1 MANYNISGGF
11 ADTHDNLKNFSNKY
25 SVADSGPYVG
35 VIKDTEDPLRMGRL
49 GVVIPALANRNV
61 EDPSIDQLVW
71 CQYLTP
77 FYGAKPFKA
86 VSKTDPYSS
95 GVNQTSYGMWA
106 IPPDIDTNVLVIF
119 AKGEKNKSNAFWIG
133 CIQEPLTNHMVPGN
147 ASSSNTSVGV
157 DQVGDMGTHGKKE
170 IYGTTIV
177 PALEKNKK
185 RYEDG
190 EGIES
195 LQKWKLPI
203 NEELADQLN
212 TQGLIKD
219 TVRGTT
225 TSSARRESPSAVFGI
240 STPGRIKS
248 DSRTPNIG
256 LEGTPVSVDR
266 HSGHSFVMDDGDR
279 TGKNQLTRLRT
290 ASGHQLLMNDS
301 DGVVYIANG
310 SGNAWIEM
318 TRDGRIDVY
327 SGVGG
332 INLRTEGDFNLH
344 SDSNINMSA
353 GQSIRMSATGQEP
366 ILYTKD
372 DTAVKEG
379 QKVEGDVKGEASPGV
394 IVQSADY
401 LLSLG
406 DKGVFTSSQEGPTM
420 TYGKEGIL
428 SYSDNQ
434 QIHGSKGPVHLAGD
448 EVHLNSIKPSE
459 MWGPKWLTKE
469 RVGIEPRPEGDVDLT
484 RKGSP
489 RILEPFTRET
499 KTTVH
504 RLVTHEPMFRASVVG
519 SDGVIPLEYDD
530 KKAHSKLANTPGTA
544 EWLNLNNR
552 LSINSAIRDAQYQSD
567 ALAFL
572 AQKMGNSTNVQK
584 AKKLL
589 TEFGLKYNE
598 IYGISK
604 KLNLPFDIKDSI
616 SEKLKLGSISTIKD
630 NLTKAL
636 SSQVIE
642 SLSNKNLKLFK
653 DNVLVNSTGEI
664 FSLGTTISGTIS
676 SFTNIQNTIGDLK
689 NIKSTI
695 GNLNSITQTFSSV
708 VGGQIVGIN
717 QIKGLGRRVLAKFKG
732 ADIMNPNE
740 MKNLTSFTSIG
751 QSISKSI
758 GNFGKSIKTFF
769 GGGGGGWGSFCFDPN
784 TLVQMADGSEK
795 KIKDIKLG
803 DNTKGGEVTGVF
815 QFKASDEIHDYKGV
829 TVAGSHYVKEN
840 DEFIMVKDSPL
851 AIKIDK
857 IPVVYSLDTS
867 GRRIFINNIEFA
879 DYNGDGVAKNFLNN
893 AGVDL
898 TGFDKEVLRQVE
910 QRLI

>member
-49 GVVIPALANRNV
+49 GVVIPALANINAK
-61 EDPSIDQLVW
+61 DPSIDQLVW

-147 ASSSNTSVGV
+147 ASSSNTSIGYE
-157 DQVGDMGTHGKKE
+157 QVGDVSTQGKKE

-185 RYEDG
+185 RYDEG

-266 HSGHSFVMDDGDR
+266 HSGHSFVMDDGD
-279 TGKNQLTRLRT
+279 TIGKNQLTRLRT
-290 ASGHQLLMNDS
+290 ASGHQLLMHDTE
-301 DGVVYIANG
+301 GVVYIANG
-310 SGNAWIEM
+310 SGNAYIEM

-344 SDSNINMSA
+344 SDANINMSA

-366 ILYTKD
+366 VLYTEEDIKNLD
-372 DTAVKEG
+372 DDPSSAGHTA
-379 QKVEGDVKGEASPGV
+379 KVGDVKVKESPGA
-394 IVQSADY
+394 IIQSADY
-401 LLSLG
+401 MLTLG
-406 DKGVFTSSQEGPTM
+406 DKGVMTSSQNGSIM
-420 TYGKEGIL
+420 DYGWAGIS
-428 SYSDNQ
+428 SYSPTNQ
-434 QIHGSKGPVHLAGD
+434 MHGAGGQIHLAASQVHFNSTSPSGD
-448 EVHLNSIKPSE
+448 
-459 MWGPKWLTKE
+459 WGPGWMTKE

-504 RLVTHEPMFRASVVG
+504 RLVTHEPIFRASVVG
-519 SDGVIPLEYDD
+519 SDGLIPLDHDD

-544 EWLNLNNR
+544 EFLNNQNR
-552 LSINSAIRDAQYQSD
+552 FSISSAVRDAQYQSD

-572 AQKMGNSTNVQK
+572 KQKMGNSTNVQK
-584 AKKLL
+584 AKNLI

-636 SSQVIE
+636 SSQVVE

-717 QIKGLGRRVLAKFKG
+717 QVKSLATKSFSKVGLFNAREAAIGGQTMMQNVTANIGSKIG
-732 ADIMNPNE
+732 
-740 MKNLTSFTSIG
+740 SIAG
-751 QSISKSI
+751 SV
-758 GNFGKSIKTFF
+758 KTFF
-769 GGGGGGWGSFCFDPN
+769 STGKWSDIRLKEDIQLIGKSQSGINIYRFKYKHTDGTYQGVMAQEVPQAR
-784 TLVQMADGSEK
+784 QMTD
-795 KIKDIKLG
+795 
-803 DNTKGGEVTGVF
+803 
-815 QFKASDEIHDYKGV
+815 
-829 TVAGSHYVKEN
+829 
-840 DEFIMVKDSPL
+840 
-851 AIKIDK
+851 
-857 IPVVYSLDTS
+857 
-867 GRRIFINNIEFA
+867 
-879 DYNGDGVAKNFLNN
+879 
-893 AGVDL
+893 
-898 TGFDKEVLRQVE
+898 TGFYMVDYSKLDVQFR
-910 QRLI
+910 RLS